1 MAKRLHIGIIF
12 GGRSGEHE
20 ISLRSAH
27 SVVAAI
33 DRDKYDVTLIG
44 IDHDGGWH
52 RLEEAAF
59 FHLTASSLPKVT
71 ASGAEVVLR
80 PRPAHGEL
88 IDATA
93 HGIRARGVRSGVA
106 RPGGKRAVPVA
117 TRQLD
122 VVFPILHG
130 TFGEDGSM
138 QGLLDLADVAY
149 VGSGVLGSAVGMD
162 KDVQKRL
169 LQAAGIPVLPYFT
182 ATRRQWAANAASLRA
197 AADKLGYPLFV
208 KPANLGSSV
217 GITKVNAKD
226 RLAAAI
232 EIALQY
238 DTKILVEHGI
248 DAREIEVAVLGNE
261 DAQASLPGEVC
272 PAAEFY
278 SYTDKYVNEHGAALK
293 IPAPL
298 TAAQTKHVRALAVR
312 VFQLL
317 ECSGMARV
325 DFFLERSTKAW
336 YANEVNTIPGFTSI
350 SMYPKLWEA
359 SGISYRDLISQLID
373 LALARHAERRRL
385 KRTFDPS

>member
-27 SVVAAI
+27 SVVKAI

-52 RLEEAAF
+52 RIDEAAF
-59 FHLTASSLPKVT
+59 FRLTSSSLPRVK
-71 ASGAEVVLR
+71 ASGAEVLLR
-80 PRPAHGEL
+80 PRPARGEL
-88 IDATA
+88 MDA
-93 HGIRARGVRSGVA
+93 RARGVRAGGA
-106 RPGGKRAVPVA
+106 RDGRVD

-130 TFGEDGSM
+130 TLGEDGSL

-169 LQAAGIPVLPYFT
+169 LQAAAIPVLPYFT

-217 GITKVNAKD
+217 GITKVNV
-226 RLAAAI
+226 RGGLAAAI
-232 EIALQY
+232 ETALQY

-278 SYTDKYVNEHGAALK
+278 SYAAKYINEHGAALK

-298 TAAQTKHVRALAVR
+298 SAAQTERVRTLAVR
-312 VFQLL
+312 VFHLL

-325 DFFLERSTKAW
+325 DFFLERKTKAW

-359 SGISYRDLISQLID
+359 SGLSYRDLISRLID
-373 LALARHAERRRL
+373 LAIARHAERRGL
-385 KRTFDPS
+385 KRIFDPS